1 MLAVVLLATSLFFAG
16 LSVKLHSP
24 RAQAVLLGLG
34 STIFLGAAIW
44 MATLPVELT
53 T

>member
-16 LSVKLHSP
+16 LSTKL
-24 RAQAVLLGLG
+24 RTETAQRVILALGCLVVLAAV
-34 STIFLGAAIW
+34 SW
-44 MATLPVELT
+44 MATFPVQLT

>member
-16 LSVKLHSP
+16 LSTKLEGVA
-24 RAQAVLLGLG
+24 AQRVILGLG
-34 STIFLGAAIW
+34 WVVFLVALVW
-44 MATLPVELT
+44 LATLPVELT